1 MAIDLQ
7 SKMHE
12 MYKDDIVTKD
22 ITGII
27 EKILQ
32 VQEKRVTELDQQR
45 LLGYATW
52 FLDNIEKE
60 LGITDKEDTIK
71 KRRNVVRQKLL
82 TRGKVN
88 LAGVE
93 QICSNYLSYY
103 KINYEPKKY
112 ILHIVVGNIT
122 DEKLIKLQQAL
133 RAYVPAHI
141 LLDYSNYAR
150 THRELQAYTHEQL
163 HNYRHIDLREKES
176 LEWKMQALQ
185 SAFLNVSE
193 ISASW
198 LLLVPR
204 ILPELGY
211 TNLYNE

>member
-7 SKMHE
+7 NKMHE

-32 VQEKRVTELDQQR
+32 GQEKRVTELDQQR

-88 LAGVE
+88 IVGVE

-112 ILHIVVGNIT
+112 ILHIVVGNIAE
-122 DEKLIKLQQAL
+122 EKLIKLQQAL

-163 HNYRHIDLREKES
+163 HNYRHIELREKES
-176 LEWKMQALQ
+176 LE
-185 SAFLNVSE
+185 
-193 ISASW
+193 
-198 LLLVPR
+198 
-204 ILPELGY
+204 
-211 TNLYNE
+211 